1 MPAFL
6 VALVVVFHYGFLDV
20 VSDARDYFVQVR
32 SIVIDGDLVIPPQE
46 ALAYGGRGA
55 GLFYPVGSAVLW
67 APFFGASHFWLGV
80 LNSLGADHVRDG
92 YGAPYRVAVGL
103 GTLLYGYMALILIT
117 RFLREYVTPPVAIWT
132 TVALCCGSF
141 LLWYLTVEAVMSHGT
156 SLFSV
161 TLFLYVWHQTRQ
173 RRTLGQWLGVGA
185 AAGLMTLVRWQNSL
199 FVIVIGLE
207 AVEHYWRAWRGAAQV
222 RTPQLLGRHLAGAAT
237 AAVVFLPQLWLW
249 RLNLGAW
256 FAVPSEPYR
265 LDWFNINLAD
275 VLFSPNHGLVS
286 WTPLIYLALLGLLL
300 FIGRQPKL
308 GGTLAVAFLGQ
319 LYVNSVIEGW
329 WGGSA
334 FGARKF
340 TACALIFA
348 IGLASLIE
356 WCRARPIVGMG
367 TILVSIVSVNLFLMS
382 AVQEGTLPSGTGL
395 TAPQML
401 GPAYDRVGNPF
412 SLPASLFFAMT
423 HGVSPRQ
430 YDELGRRLYSV
441 LRIDVGC
448 SAPGFLDSGLTV
460 FASMLPRP
468 ARRSHVAPERGFD
481 SGTSLASTARCTSA

>member
-1 MPAFL
+1 MPPTQGFSRVSRLLATRPVLAAVALLALLAVLLKIINVLLLRQLLTAPATFVGWLALAFGLYLVVRAFLVPGHGSARPSSLDLVMPAFL

-32 SIVIDGDLVIPPQE
+32 SIVIDGDLVIPPPE

-67 APFFGASHFWLGV
+67 TPFFGASHFWLGV

-173 RRTLGQWLGVGA
+173 RRTLGQWVGVGA

-207 AVEHYWRAWRGAAQV
+207 AVEHYWRAWRGTSQV

-275 VLFSPNHGLVS
+275 VLFSSPCSGFCCSSDGSRS
-286 WTPLIYLALLGLLL
+286 W
-300 FIGRQPKL
+300 
-308 GGTLAVAFLGQ
+308 
-319 LYVNSVIEGW
+319 
-329 WGGSA
+329 
-334 FGARKF
+334 
-340 TACALIFA
+340 
-348 IGLASLIE
+348 
-356 WCRARPIVGMG
+356 VGP
-367 TILVSIVSVNLFLMS
+367 
-382 AVQEGTLPSGTGL
+382 LPS
-395 TAPQML
+395 
-401 GPAYDRVGNPF
+401 PF
-412 SLPASLFFAMT
+412 SGS
-423 HGVSPRQ
+423 
-430 YDELGRRLYSV
+430 
-441 LRIDVGC
+441 
-448 SAPGFLDSGLTV
+448 
-460 FASMLPRP
+460 
-468 ARRSHVAPERGFD
+468 
-481 SGTSLASTARCTSA
+481 ST